1 MGQENRWGGPR
12 QECRCWEQAGIR
24 APGGPSRAMANTEVT
39 AAPAEPCPHA
49 HPSYKGPPRAGCPGC
64 GGVMTESHLLPRLL
78 LLLTLC
84 GLAAAVRTTSF
95 PACAQGP
102 EFWCQSLEQA
112 LQCRALGHC
121 LQEVWGHAGADDLCQ
136 ECEDIIHILTK
147 MAKEA
152 IFQDTIQTFL
162 EKECDILPLKLF
174 VPQCHHM
181 LDTYFPGVID
191 YFQSQINPKAICKH
205 LGLCKPGRP
214 KPGQE
219 PELSDPLL
227 DNLVLPVLPEA
238 LLARPGPQTQDLS
251 GQRLPIPLPFCWL
264 CRTLIKRV
272 QAVIPKG
279 VLAVAV
285 AQVCHVVPLVV
296 GGICQCLAERY
307 TVILLDVLLGR
318 MLPQM
323 VCGLVL
329 RCSSDNSAGPGFTAL
344 GSLPGE
350 WLPQDSKCR
359 LCVLVTTQA
368 GNSSEQAMPQAMR
381 QVCLSSWLDRQK
393 CEQFVEEH
401 VPQLQTLVSGGW
413 DAHTACEALGAC
425 ASMFSPLQCV
435 HNQHF

>member
-152 IFQDTIQTFL
+152 IFQ
-162 EKECDILPLKLF
+162 
-174 VPQCHHM
+174 
-181 LDTYFPGVID
+181 
-191 YFQSQINPKAICKH
+191 NPKAICKH